1 MLLYTEKRRRRQI
14 LRCTLCG
21 QEITEGEE
29 YWACNGSSICS
40 RCLAAFAR
48 AELAPYRQIRGK
60 EAAL

>member
-14 LRCTLCG
+14 LRCTRGG

-29 YWACNGSSICS
+29 YWACNGSRIC
-40 RCLAAFAR
+40 RACLPDFAR
-48 AELAPYRQIRGK
+48 QELSCCHEIRGK